1 MTVGINERRRSPNK
15 SEFRKDAQQVKV
27 DKFVS
32 FAERLRSLSCL
43 VDWFHSLSMLLS
55 SCFYDFNYLFNISLP
70 ALIETYFG

>member
-43 VDWFHSLSMLLS
+43 VDWFHSFHSLLKNIALK
-55 SCFYDFNYLFNISLP
+55 CKNRVLFI
-70 ALIETYFG
+70 GR